1 MFQLPQISTRN
12 EMRILNWGHIAQ
24 ITMVLLVI
32 VLAFVKIGSNN
43 VRGRSDVWGLSV
55 VSWIL
60 DMTHT
65 QLTRAGYK
73 VSCLLRLH
81 DWDREDRETSQMVQP
96 ESDYDPQLYRCCLLV
111 RSNHHLLHV
120 GKTMQWAGMYSYR
133 LDDPAC
139 ILTSV
144 SLSASCISGQMDMS

>member
-32 VLAFVKIGSNN
+32 ILAFVKIGSNN

-55 VSWIL
+55 VSWIF
-60 DMTHT
+60 DRTDT
-65 QLTRAGYK
+65 KLTRAGYQITR
-73 VSCLLRLH
+73 LLRLH
-81 DWDREDRETSQMVQP
+81 DWNREDRETSKMVQP
-96 ESDYDPQLYRCCLLV
+96 QSDHDPQLYRCCLLV
-111 RSNHHLLHV
+111 RSYHHLLHG
-120 GKTMQWAGMYSYR
+120 GKTMQWLGMHSYR
-133 LDDPAC
+133 LDDPAR

-144 SLSASCISGQMDMS
+144 SLSVSHISVSWT

>member
-1 MFQLPQISTRN
+1 
-12 EMRILNWGHIAQ
+12 MRILNWGHIAQ

-32 VLAFVKIGSNN
+32 ILAFVKIGSHN

-60 DMTHT
+60 DMTDT
-65 QLTRAGYK
+65 KLTRIGYQITR
-73 VSCLLRLH
+73 LLRLH
-81 DWDREDRETSQMVQP
+81 DWNRENRETSKMVQP
-96 ESDYDPQLYRCCLLV
+96 QSGHDPQLYRCSLLV
-111 RSNHHLLHV
+111 RSNHHLLHG
-120 GKTMQWAGMYSYR
+120 GKTMQWLGMYSYR
-133 LDDPAC
+133 TDDPAR